1 MISACTARGRVLR
14 RVGGLLAGVWLGGC
28 VATQPVPQGRSGGE
42 VPSHLVEFEARVVH
56 VNLEG
61 GFYGLVADN
70 GVRYEP
76 LELAPRFRRVGMR
89 LRVHARPAD
98 VASIRMWG
106 KPVHIVD
113 AEPLP

>member
-1 MISACTARGRVLR
+1 MISSTTRGRVLR
-14 RVGGLLAGVWLGGC
+14 RAGGLLAGVWLSGC
-28 VATQPVPQGRSGGE
+28 VATQPVPQGRPGDE
-42 VPSHLVEFEARVVH
+42 VPSHVVEFDARVVY
-56 VNLEG
+56 VTLEG

-76 LELAPRFRRVGMR
+76 LALAPRFRRHGMR
-89 LRVHARPAD
+89 LRVRARPVD

-106 KPVHIVD
+106 KPVHIVN